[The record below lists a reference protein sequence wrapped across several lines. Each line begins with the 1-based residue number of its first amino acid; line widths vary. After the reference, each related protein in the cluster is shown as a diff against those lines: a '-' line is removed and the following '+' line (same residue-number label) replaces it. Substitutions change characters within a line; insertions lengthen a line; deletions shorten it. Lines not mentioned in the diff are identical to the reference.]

1 MDKIDILKHSE
12 TKWRTRSNDK
22 ISEVISHFASVQ
34 SNSVALEGSC
44 QSMVYRSM
52 RCLVPAVYNC
62 LIGLSK
68 TVKLSPYC
76 EYIKM
81 VNIFFFDFVFS
92 SQMAL

>member
-1 MDKIDILKHSE
+1 
-12 TKWRTRSNDK
+12 
-22 ISEVISHFASVQ
+22 
-34 SNSVALEGSC
+34 
-44 QSMVYRSM
+44 MVYRSM
-52 RCLVPAVYNC
+52 QCLVPAVYNC